1 MGDADDGGGGGD
13 RPDGLLLDLQPAH
26 DVQVPGGGRRVLP
39 LHREERHH
47 FTVTSHQLT
56 RSFSIFIRYQVK

>member
-1 MGDADDGGGGGD
+1 MGDADDGGGRGD

-56 RSFSIFIRYQVK
+56 